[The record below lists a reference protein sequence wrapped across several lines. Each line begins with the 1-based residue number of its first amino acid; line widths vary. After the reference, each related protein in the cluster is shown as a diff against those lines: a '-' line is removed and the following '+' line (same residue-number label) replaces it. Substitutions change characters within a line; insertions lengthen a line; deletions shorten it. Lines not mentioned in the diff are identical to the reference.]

1 MSQAATITPEE
12 LAELLR
18 EAGRR
23 HHAAFAESDGADP
36 EWALWYAAYLQ
47 ARLWDRLGRLL
58 TRSEIVYS
66 LIGSDREAR
75 EKGIADWPPLYAERL
90 LELAAE

>member
-1 MSQAATITPEE
+1 MTQTATITPGE
-12 LAELLR
+12 LAELFQ
-18 EAGRR
+18 ETGHR
-23 HHAAFAESDGADP
+23 HHAAYAEADGADP

-58 TRSEIVYS
+58 TRSEIIYS
-66 LIGSDREAR
+66 LVASEREAR
-75 EKGIADWPPLYAERL
+75 EKGIADWPALYAERL